1 MIMHKGDKDSMKSIK
16 QGSIVTLAGLGV
28 NLTLGVLYAWGVI
41 SAALIDQL
49 GWSATQTQIPY
60 MTACA
65 FFAFFMVPGGRLQDK
80 FGPRPIVMLA
90 ALLTGLGFFLAG
102 ATLTVVGLT
111 IFFGLVFGI
120 AMGMGYAAPTPAAVK
135 WFCPQKR
142 GLISGIVVSG
152 FGLAPIYI
160 APLTTGLIHRFGIQN
175 TFYLLG
181 AIFFFA
187 IILLAQLICN
197 PPPGF
202 KPIPSKS
209 KKQAIKS
216 ASKDFEVSQVL
227 RTPQFYLLWTMF
239 CFGTF
244 AGLLTI
250 GQMVKIGIEQASMQ
264 STFILIASYA
274 FFNFFGRISWG
285 VISDRIGRKT
295 SLLIVFSIQL
305 LTYALFPFLVTPA
318 HHDPWHY
325 PHRLYLWGHAHSL
338 SCYYCRFLRHEK
350 LWLELWHRFH
360 RLGHRR
366 CAWTL
371 IGGYGTGY
379 YRHLYFKLWS
389 ICNPQLY
396 WYLTEPDDQSP
407 QDSFQQIRG
416 LIRGS
421 FIPRS
426 F

>member
-1 MIMHKGDKDSMKSIK
+1 MKSVK

-80 FGPRPIVMLA
+80 FGPRPIIMLA

-111 IFFGLVFGI
+111 IFFGLLFGI

-142 GLISGIVVSG
+142 GLISGVVVSG

-181 AIFFFA
+181 GIFFIA
-187 IILLAQLICN
+187 IMLLAQLICN

-250 GQMVKIGIEQASMQ
+250 GQMVKIGVEQASMQ

-305 LTYALFPFLVTPA
+305 LTYALFPFLVTP
-318 HHDPWHY
+318 
-325 PHRLYLWGHAHSL
+325 LTMIIGII
-338 SCYYCRFLRHEK
+338 
-350 LWLELWHRFH
+350 
-360 RLGHRR
+360 
-366 CAWTL
+366 L
-371 IGGYGTGY
+371 IGFTFGGMLTIFPAITADFYGMKNFGLNYGIVFTAWGVGGVLGPLLGGIVRDLTGTY
-379 YRHLYFKLWS
+379 ILSYGVSAVLSSLGILLSFMITAPKTPPAETE
-389 ICNPQLY
+389 IC
-396 WYLTEPDDQSP
+396 
-407 QDSFQQIRG
+407 RG
-416 LIRGS
+416 GLCPEAS
-421 FIPRS
+421 A
-426 F
+426 

>member
-1 MIMHKGDKDSMKSIK
+1 MKPINR
-16 QGSIVTLAGLGV
+16 GSIVTLAGLGV

-49 GWSATQTQIPY
+49 GWTATQTQIPY
-60 MTACA
+60 MMACA
-65 FFAFFMVPGGRLQDK
+65 CFAFFMVPGGRLQDK
-80 FGPRPIVMLA
+80 FGPRPIVMGA
-90 ALLTGLGFFLAG
+90 ALLAGLGFFLAG

-142 GLISGIVVSG
+142 GLISGVVVSG

-160 APLTTGLIHRFGIQN
+160 APLTTALIHQYGIQT

-181 AIFFFA
+181 GIFFVA
-187 IILLAQLICN
+187 IMLLAQLICN
-197 PPPGF
+197 PPNGF
-202 KPIPSKS
+202 KPTPSKS
-209 KKQAIKS
+209 KNQRIKS
-216 ASKDFEVSQVL
+216 APKDYEVSQVL
-227 RTPQFYLLWTMF
+227 HTPQFYILWLMF

-285 VISDRIGRKT
+285 VISDKIGRKS

-305 LTYALFPFLVTPA
+305 LTYALFPFLVTP
-318 HHDPWHY
+318 
-325 PHRLYLWGHAHSL
+325 LTMI
-338 SCYYCRFLRHEK
+338 
-350 LWLELWHRFH
+350 
-360 RLGHRR
+360 LGII
-366 CAWTL
+366 L
-371 IGGYGTGY
+371 IGFTFGGMLTLFPAITADYYGMKNFGLNYGIVFTAWGIGGVLGPLLGGMVRDITGTY
-379 YRHLYFKLWS
+379 ILSYGVSAVLSSLGILLSLMIKA
-389 ICNPQLY
+389 PKTPP
-396 WYLTEPDDQSP
+396 TEPEFVP
-407 QDSFQQIRG
+407 GG
-416 LIRGS
+416 LC
-421 FIPRS
+421 PEAAA
-426 F
+426 